1 MRERPLIFDSEHLSL
16 RGDRNH
22 IIVEFKGEPALID
35 PIGKISHPAV
45 NWLTKVAPEME
56 HRIIRI
62 SAFAVI
68 KGRGIK
74 MRTVS
79 PHGDMQV
86 NLMWHEEQMPFGG
99 AQL

>member
-45 NWLTKVAPEME
+45 NWLTKEMKE
-56 HRIIRI
+56 NLGWIKKDLEEEKLRTALKFADTI
-62 SAFAVI
+62 S
-68 KGRGIK
+68 KK
-74 MRTVS
+74 
-79 PHGDMQV
+79 
-86 NLMWHEEQMPFGG
+86 N
-99 AQL
+99 